1 MYDDTNPDWT
11 PSLHLGYDAA
21 VPDEARYN
29 RLQQRNTR
37 RVSTVESEDGEAM
50 ETGNT
55 MYSIANYISELHAGI
70 ACQTEKAELCD
81 AECQTDKDST
91 ELTVAQKKELLQ
103 LRKENLHL
111 KEELEKKTS
120 IDIFS
125 EEFLMKEENQ
135 HTLKFYTGTY
145 NILLLLF
152 S

>member
-1 MYDDTNPDWT
+1 M
-11 PSLHLGYDAA
+11 
-21 VPDEARYN
+21 
-29 RLQQRNTR
+29 
-37 RVSTVESEDGEAM
+37 
-50 ETGNT
+50 
-55 MYSIANYISELHAGI
+55 
-70 ACQTEKAELCD
+70 CD

-91 ELTVAQKKELLQ
+91 ELIVAQEKELLQ
-103 LRKENLHL
+103 LGKENLHL

-120 IDIFS
+120 TDIIS